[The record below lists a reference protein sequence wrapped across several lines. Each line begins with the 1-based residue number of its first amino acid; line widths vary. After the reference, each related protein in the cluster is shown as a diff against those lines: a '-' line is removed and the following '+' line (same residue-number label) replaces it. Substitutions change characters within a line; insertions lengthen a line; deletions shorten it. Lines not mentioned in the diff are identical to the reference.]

1 MVSEFNYQN
10 AIFQISSWTP
20 MEHSSWIVFHFGF
33 FKIEIFWL
41 IVSDAGWHW
50 YTITLLGTGSAAST
64 RRPSYIQKKYVHITI
79 PCITTNC
86 RMAKDQKLEQPLANT
101 TNSINHLNYTE
112 KKITCVWM
120 NRTENNAA
128 NGTQQSK
135 LNGRNRAICIFIKC
149 VQIKWKR
156 SMCESMTFHFERER

>member
-1 MVSEFNYQN
+1 
-10 AIFQISSWTP
+10 
-20 MEHSSWIVFHFGF
+20 
-33 FKIEIFWL
+33 
-41 IVSDAGWHW
+41 
-50 YTITLLGTGSAAST
+50 
-64 RRPSYIQKKYVHITI
+64 
-79 PCITTNC
+79 
-86 RMAKDQKLEQPLANT
+86 MAKDQKLEQPLANT